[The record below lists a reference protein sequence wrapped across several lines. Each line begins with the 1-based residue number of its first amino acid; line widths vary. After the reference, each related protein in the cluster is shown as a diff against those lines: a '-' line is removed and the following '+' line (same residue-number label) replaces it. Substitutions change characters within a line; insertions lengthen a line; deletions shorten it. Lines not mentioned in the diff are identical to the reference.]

1 MPGNQPTRARAKSA
15 AAEIVSRLL
24 DKAGPTY
31 ASASHITLKDTPTPL
46 FQLLTLSLLLSTR
59 ISSEIAV
66 SAARELFR
74 AGLRSPRAMREG
86 DRRTI
91 ISALG
96 RGNYVRYDESTAT
109 RLHAAAVRV
118 DEEYGGDLRRLARAC
133 DHATSAAVRLLT
145 EFDGI
150 GPVGADIFLREVQDV
165 WPWVRPY
172 FDMRARESARDLG
185 LPDDPDALSDLV
197 PHGRVAEL
205 AAALVR
211 VSLDSHLRDEV
222 RGESS

>member
-1 MPGNQPTRARAKSA
+1 MSGKQPTRGRQEASVAETARA
-15 AAEIVSRLL
+15 LL
-24 DKAGPTY
+24 DNAGPTY
-31 ASASHITLKDTPTPL
+31 AFASHVTLKDTPTPL

-66 SAARELFR
+66 AAARELFR
-74 AGLRSPRAMREG
+74 AGLRSPRAVRTA

-96 RGNYVRYDESTAT
+96 RAGYVRYDESTVT

-118 DEEYGGDLRRLARAC
+118 DDEYGGDPRRLARAC
-133 DHATSAAVRLLT
+133 DQEISGAVRLLT

-172 FDMRARESARDLG
+172 FDTRASKSARELG
-185 LPDDPDALSDLV
+185 LPDNPDALSALA
-197 PHGRVAEL
+197 PEGRVAEL

-211 VSLDSHLRDEV
+211 VSLDSQLREDV
-222 RGESS
+222 RGNTC

>member
-1 MPGNQPTRARAKSA
+1 MTTKQPSRGRPETGA
-15 AAEIVSRLL
+15 AATARVLL

-31 ASASHITLKDTPTPL
+31 ASASHMTLKDTPTPL
-46 FQLLTLSLLLSTR
+46 FQLLTLSLLLSAR

-66 SAARELFR
+66 GAARELFR
-74 AGLRSPRAMREG
+74 AHLRSPRAMRAA

-118 DEEYGGDLRRLARAC
+118 DDVYGGDLRRLARAC
-133 DHATSAAVRLLT
+133 DQDTSGAVRLLT
-145 EFDGI
+145 EFDGV

-172 FDMRARESARDLG
+172 FDKRARESARELG

-197 PHGRVAEL
+197 PQGRVAEL

-211 VSLDSHLRDEV
+211 VSLDSDLRDEV
-222 RGESS
+222 RSEN

>member
-1 MPGNQPTRARAKSA
+1 M
-15 AAEIVSRLL
+15 LL

-74 AGLRSPRAMREG
+74 ARLRSPRAMREA
-86 DRRTI
+86 DRRTV

-118 DEEYGGDLRRLARAC
+118 DEEYGGDLRRLASAC

-165 WPWVRPY
+165 WSWVRPY
-172 FDMRARESARDLG
+172 FDTRARESARDLG
-185 LPDDPDALSDLV
+185 LPDDPHALYDLAPPV
-197 PHGRVAEL
+197 RVAEL

-211 VSLDSHLRDEV
+211 VSLDSQLRDEV
-222 RGESS
+222 RG

>member
-1 MPGNQPTRARAKSA
+1 MSGKQPTRGRQEASVAETARA
-15 AAEIVSRLL
+15 LL
-24 DKAGPTY
+24 DNAGPTY
-31 ASASHITLKDTPTPL
+31 ASASHVTLKDTPTPL

-66 SAARELFR
+66 AAARELFR
-74 AGLRSPRAMREG
+74 AGLRSPRAVRTA

-96 RGNYVRYDESTAT
+96 RAGYVRYDESTAT

-118 DEEYGGDLRRLARAC
+118 DDEYGGDLRRLARAC
-133 DHATSAAVRLLT
+133 EQEISGAVRLLT

-172 FDMRARESARDLG
+172 FDTRASKSARELG
-185 LPDDPDALSDLV
+185 LPDDPDALSALA
-197 PHGRVAEL
+197 PEGRVAEL

-211 VSLDSHLRDEV
+211 VSLDTQLREDV
-222 RGESS
+222 RGNTC

>member
-1 MPGNQPTRARAKSA
+1 MSRKQPTRGRSTSDT
-15 AAEIVSRLL
+15 AETVRLLL

-74 AGLRSPRAMREG
+74 AGLRSPRAMREA

-118 DEEYGGDLRRLARAC
+118 HEEYGGDLRRLARAC
-133 DHATSAAVRLLT
+133 DQEISAAVRLLT
-145 EFDGI
+145 AFDGI
-150 GPVGADIFLREVQDV
+150 GPVGADIYLREVQDV

-172 FDMRARESARDLG
+172 FDTRASESARELG
-185 LPDDPDALSDLV
+185 LPDDSGALSDLV

-211 VSLDSHLRDEV
+211 VSLDAQLRDEV
-222 RGESS
+222 RGDGS